1 MTLIRLRD
9 ADNRDDQNRP
19 YILRGSVDDIVGYL
33 EEAVLPDVRTRAGVH
48 AIENGV
54 AAIRRG
60 DLQRANKHL
69 RAVSVDVTGV

>member
-9 ADNRDDQNRP
+9 VDNRDDQNRP
-19 YILRGSVDDIVGYL
+19 FVLRGSADDVIAYL
-33 EEAVLPDVRTRAGVH
+33 EGPVRSDTRTRAGKH

-69 RAVSVDVTGV
+69 RIVSIDVSDD